1 MPETAKEINNVPTEP
16 EAHPVEALRPSRK
29 SSFST
34 GYSSDEAAR
43 KPVSEAVAQLG
54 VNETQD
60 PELPWFRINWE
71 IKALVPIACVLL
83 GGMLLF
89 LLATLSWRDP
99 ERHLVLLVAGAGA
112 VAICGALLVVLT
124 YTVQRP
130 MVELQ
135 QKIAQ
140 LGRGD
145 LGVSVSFSRRN
156 DEIGDLGRNFNQ
168 MVEQLRESRVEIER
182 LHRTQMSRAEHMAT
196 LGEMATGLAHEIRN
210 PLAGIAGVIEIIG
223 RDLPDSSPA
232 RAVVKDVRQEI
243 ARINR
248 IVSDLLQTAR
258 PHPPKVRKSDL
269 NTTVEHAVMLGRQQ
283 GLSKGV
289 EITLH
294 KDPSLPEIEHD
305 SDQIH
310 QVMLNLLLNA
320 IHAIDGNGKIAVTVE
335 LQGTN
340 AVIEVADNG
349 RGISPDLLPN
359 IFRPFFTTKGD
370 GTGLGLSLA
379 LRIIEDH
386 QGRID
391 VTSAVGKGT
400 TFSVVLPLQRA
411 VSSQAAAAAVKP
423 TACCHS
429 GRDHALSSARHLDGR
444 AAQYPVPFQT
454 QCVQSRWTDFS
465 LFDSSFDFSGRQVR
479 MPEPAAANPLTIV
492 VERTSDCVAVRC
504 TGRLVA
510 GMSNRF
516 YLEVS
521 QLIPSSKRIVLDFTD
536 LTHMD
541 STGLGAL
548 VRLYVSAKSAG
559 CALQLF
565 NLGKPIRQL
574 LGATHLVSVFQIIGD
589 NNIRCG

>member
-1 MPETAKEINNVPTEP
+1 MPETANKMTNPIPELHSTSVDSVPH
-16 EAHPVEALRPSRK
+16 ARK
-29 SSFST
+29 VSFST
-34 GYSSDEAAR
+34 GYMGE
-43 KPVSEAVAQLG
+43 SEKDANLAENG
-54 VNETQD
+54 ASRTQD
-60 PELPWFRINWE
+60 SELPWLSINWE

-99 ERHLVLLVAGAGA
+99 ERHTVLLVAGAGA

-140 LGRGD
+140 LGSGD
-145 LGVSVSFSRRN
+145 LTVSVSFAHRN

-168 MVEQLRESRVEIER
+168 MVKQLRESRTEIET

-223 RDLPDSSPA
+223 RDLPSTSPA

-248 IVSDLLQTAR
+248 IVTDLLQTAR

-269 NTTVEHAVMLGRQQ
+269 NTTIEHAVMLGRQQ
-283 GLSKGV
+283 ALSKST
-289 EITLH
+289 EITLR
-294 KDPSLPEIEHD
+294 KDPSLPEVEHD

-310 QVMLNLLLNA
+310 QVMLNLVLNA
-320 IHAIDGNGKIAVTVE
+320 LQATDVNGKIGVTVE
-335 LQGTN
+335 LRGEN

-349 RGISPDLLPN
+349 RGIPAENLPN

-379 LRIIEDH
+379 RRIVEDH

-411 VSSQAAAAAVKP
+411 AV
-423 TACCHS
+423 TT
-429 GRDHALSSARHLDGR
+429 SA
-444 AAQYPVPFQT
+444 
-454 QCVQSRWTDFS
+454 S
-465 LFDSSFDFSGRQVR
+465 
-479 MPEPAAANPLTIV
+479 
-492 VERTSDCVAVRC
+492 
-504 TGRLVA
+504 
-510 GMSNRF
+510 
-516 YLEVS
+516 
-521 QLIPSSKRIVLDFTD
+521 
-536 LTHMD
+536 
-541 STGLGAL
+541 
-548 VRLYVSAKSAG
+548 
-559 CALQLF
+559 
-565 NLGKPIRQL
+565 
-574 LGATHLVSVFQIIGD
+574 
-589 NNIRCG
+589 